1 MGNNKL
7 AKAEIMSKQS
17 EKVALLVLGNQLF
30 EPKHFSKQKV
40 DAVFIRED
48 FELCTYFK
56 FHKQKIVFFLAAMRA
71 YASELTDTGFNV
83 HYEELKKSE
92 KTYEIHFLNWIK
104 KESINKI
111 ILFEIEDKFFEKR
124 ILKSLELAK
133 IKFEILPSP
142 MFLTSRDQFKTY
154 LGKTKRPFMKTFY
167 ESQRKRLKIM
177 VDPNDKPLGGQWS
190 FDEENRKPLPKTV
203 NPPEIEKIEVTPFI
217 KTAIAVVQKNFSDHP
232 GELNDYWLPVDR
244 IGAKKWLKKFLDERL
259 AFFGPYEDAM
269 TDRSDFVF
277 HSVLTPF
284 LNTGLLTPEDVV
296 RAIITVGNKKKLNI
310 TSIEGIIRQ
319 VIGWREFI
327 RGIYQSFSEKQD
339 TTNFWNHQRKLNKN
353 WYDGTTGIEPLD
365 QVIKKVNRLG
375 YAHHIERLMIV
386 SNMML
391 LLEVDPKEVHRWFME
406 MFIDSSDWVMGPN
419 VYGMGQ
425 FSDGGIFATKPYIC
439 GSNYY
444 RKMGGFK
451 KADWCEAVD
460 GLYWS
465 FIEKH
470 KDFFMKNPRLSMMAR
485 TVEKMDPKRKTE
497 IFSAAKKLRERI
509 TSLD

>member
-1 MGNNKL
+1 M
-7 AKAEIMSKQS
+7 AKAVVKSGKS

-30 EPKHFSKQKV
+30 EPKQILKEKI
-40 DAVFIRED
+40 DAVFMRED
-48 FELCTYFK
+48 FELCTYFQ
-56 FHKQKIVFFLAAMRA
+56 FHKQKIAFFLAAMRA
-71 YASELTDTGFNV
+71 YAAELKDASFDV

-92 KTYEIHFLNWIK
+92 KPYEAHLLNWIK
-104 KESINKI
+104 KENISKVVV
-111 ILFEIEDKFFEKR
+111 FEIEDKFFEKR
-124 ILKSLELAK
+124 IFQALESVK
-133 IKFEILPSP
+133 INVEVLPSP

-154 LGKTKRPFMKTFY
+154 LGKTKKPFMKTFY
-167 ESQRKRLKIM
+167 ESQRKRLNIM
-177 VDPNDKPLGGQWS
+177 VDKDNNPLGGQWS

-203 NPPEIEKIEVTPFI
+203 NPPTIEKIEETPFI
-217 KTAIAVVQKNFSDHP
+217 KSAKANVQKHFSDHP
-232 GELNDYWLPVDR
+232 GELNTFWLPVDR
-244 IGAKKWLKKFLDERL
+244 NGAKKWLKVFLDERL
-259 AFFGPYEDAM
+259 ASFGPYEDAM

-284 LNTGLLTPEDVV
+284 LNTGLLAPEDVV
-296 RAIITVGNKKKLNI
+296 RAILAAGTKKNLNI

-339 TTNFWNHQRKLNKN
+339 TTNFWNHQRKLNKS

-386 SNMML
+386 SNLML

-425 FSDGGIFATKPYIC
+425 FSDGGLFATKPYIC

-451 KADWCEAVD
+451 KEEWCDAVD

-470 KDFFMKNPRLSMMAR
+470 KNFFMKNPRLAMMAR

-509 TSLD
+509 TDKS

>member
-1 MGNNKL
+1 M
-7 AKAEIMSKQS
+7 AKANIAAKKR

-30 EPKHFSKQKV
+30 EPKYFSKHEIDV
-40 DAVFIRED
+40 VFLRED

-56 FHKQKIVFFLAAMRA
+56 FHKQKIAFFLAAMRA
-71 YASELTDTGFNV
+71 YASELGTTDYEV
-83 HYEELKKSE
+83 HYEELKKSA
-92 KTYEIHFLNWIK
+92 KPYENHLLEWIK
-104 KESINKI
+104 KESVSKI
-111 ILFEIEDKFFEKR
+111 FLFEIEDKFFEKR
-124 ILKSLELAK
+124 ILNSLEQNK
-133 IKFEILPSP
+133 ISFEIIPSP
-142 MFLTSRDQFKTY
+142 MFLTSREQFKTY

-203 NPPEIEKIEVTPFI
+203 NPPELDKIEPSSFI
-217 KTAIAVVQKNFSDHP
+217 QSAISTVQKNFSDHP
-232 GELNDYWLPVDR
+232 GEMKEFWLPVDR
-244 IGAKKWLKKFLDERL
+244 AGAKKWLKTFLDERL

-269 TDRSDFVF
+269 TNRSDVVF

-284 LNTGLLTPEDVV
+284 LNTGLITPDDVV
-296 RAIITVGNKKKLNI
+296 RSVIAVGNKKKLNI

-339 TTNFWNHQRKLNKN
+339 TTNFWNHQRKLNSC

-386 SNMML
+386 SNLML
-391 LLEVDPKEVHRWFME
+391 LLEVDPHEVHRWFME

-425 FSDGGIFATKPYIC
+425 FSDGGLFATKPYIC

-451 KADWCEAVD
+451 KEPWCEAVD

-470 KDFFMKNPRLSMMAR
+470 KSFFMKNPRLSMMAR
-485 TVEKMDPKRKTE
+485 TVEKMDPQRKTE
-497 IFSAAKKLRERI
+497 IFNAANKLRERV
-509 TSLD
+509 TRKS